1 MRICIT
7 TGTGRSKD
15 DNEDRLITVFKNDD
29 LSVDCDPRSMHGQL
43 PDGSFFALSGRVVG
57 YRANGRLT
65 GVAAIRS
72 GLTDLLAQRPLRDVA
87 ETLEGRFLLVTVN
100 AAGDLKIVADR
111 FGRAELFYQTGQKS
125 GFSAAS
131 DMQLLAEPPE
141 AQGYDQEALVH
152 MLSNYGYCPPKRHTI
167 YRGVRRLGVGD
178 VLTVTNGTVSIDRK
192 TFVPA
197 RTGSYTVRDRKRY
210 TEAFLDRLRNA
221 GSEIGNVV
229 CLSSGWDS
237 TSILAGLVHIF
248 GAAKVRAVIGRM
260 QYSAR
265 SGVCNQFEM
274 DRAKAIAEYFG
285 VSLEIVDFEYL
296 ENGPDFFKAQAPLMK
311 ATQLYSFNILTH
323 GQLASYT
330 RNIARDGEV
339 VFAGEISDGAHN
351 LGFSQY
357 ATIFHPSFGFREY
370 ADKMAGYLFGPTF
383 YQRLVGGDQD
393 SDPIYALFKQRSPQ
407 TVYDAPASGKDGI
420 SLQLLTS
427 FFLRN
432 GRIPMWSAANV
443 GMITELGA
451 SRYTVAMQQEYLQDA
466 IATFDESTLYAWY
479 LYLYNSFH
487 WQGSTV
493 RTLSTFADDRGLTLD
508 MPFWDST
515 VQDFL
520 SEMPEEWGRG
530 LDLNSTKYPLKA
542 MLREDID
549 YPLHLQTGPH
559 SYTYDVDHSFNHS
572 EEIMAHS
579 PFAADLKRALEGRP
593 YHRLLSKE
601 YFKLDYIDDIVD
613 RYCGDANVSVAELTE
628 IAPLAILC
636 LIGWYGKK

>member
-1 MRICIT
+1 M
-7 TGTGRSKD
+7 
-15 DNEDRLITVFKNDD
+15 
-29 LSVDCDPRSMHGQL
+29 
-43 PDGSFFALSGRVVG
+43 
-57 YRANGRLT
+57 
-65 GVAAIRS
+65 
-72 GLTDLLAQRPLRDVA
+72 
-87 ETLEGRFLLVTVN
+87 
-100 AAGDLKIVADR
+100 
-111 FGRAELFYQTGQKS
+111 
-125 GFSAAS
+125 
-131 DMQLLAEPPE
+131 
-141 AQGYDQEALVH
+141 
-152 MLSNYGYCPPKRHTI
+152 
-167 YRGVRRLGVGD
+167 
-178 VLTVTNGTVSIDRK
+178 
-192 TFVPA
+192 
-197 RTGSYTVRDRKRY
+197 
-210 TEAFLDRLRNA
+210 
-221 GSEIGNVV
+221 
-229 CLSSGWDS
+229 
-237 TSILAGLVHIF
+237 
-248 GAAKVRAVIGRM
+248 
-260 QYSAR
+260 
-265 SGVCNQFEM
+265 
-274 DRAKAIAEYFG
+274 
-285 VSLEIVDFEYL
+285 
-296 ENGPDFFKAQAPLMK
+296 
-311 ATQLYSFNILTH
+311 
-323 GQLASYT
+323 
-330 RNIARDGEV
+330 

-351 LGFSQY
+351 FGFSQY

-393 SDPIYALFKQRSPQ
+393 NDPIYALFKQRSPQ

-466 IATFDESTLYAWY
+466 VATFDESTLYAWY

-549 YPLHLQTGPH
+549 YLLHLQTGPH
-559 SYTYDVDHSFNHS
+559 SYTYDVDHSFNHY